1 MIAIGIDP
9 GIERTGI
16 GIVES
21 KTNKLELLHQE
32 LILTSSI
39 NKDPFRLNEIF
50 EKVSL
55 IIKNYKIDFA
65 VIEKLFFAKN
75 VKTAFRVSEVRG
87 VILLALE
94 KFNLPIYEY
103 TPLQI
108 KQGLIGYG
116 RGTKQQIQELVK
128 LILCLDEYPKSD
140 DVADGIACAIVGL
153 NSYRTISRI
162 KGNVL

>member
-9 GIERTGI
+9 GIEKTGI

-21 KTNKLELLHQE
+21 SSNKLALLHHE
-32 LILTSSI
+32 LILTS
-39 NKDPFRLNEIF
+39 NKNNDSFRLNEIF
-50 EKVSL
+50 EKVCG

-65 VIEKLFFAKN
+65 AIEKLFFAKN

-94 KFNLPIYEY
+94 KCNLPVYEF
-103 TPLQI
+103 TPLQV
-108 KQGLIGYG
+108 KQGLTGYG
-116 RGTKQQIQELVK
+116 RGTKNQIQELVK
-128 LILCLDEYPKSD
+128 IILKLDAAPKQD

-153 NSYRTISRI
+153 NTHKTVCRI
-162 KGNVL
+162 KGNIQ